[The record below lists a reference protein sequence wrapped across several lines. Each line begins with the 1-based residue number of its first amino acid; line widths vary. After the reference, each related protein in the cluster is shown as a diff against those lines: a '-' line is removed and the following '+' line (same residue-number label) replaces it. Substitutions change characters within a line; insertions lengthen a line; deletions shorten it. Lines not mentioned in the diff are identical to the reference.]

1 MQESCVPTPNEP
13 TLATRLEQIYNMAC
27 SLEQCCCFVDRKIFG
42 DIPEPVHSSQKD
54 PECVLD
60 MLTLVCDTLNSATM
74 HANRVAD
81 SLT

>member
-1 MQESCVPTPNEP
+1 MQESCVPTPNVP
-13 TLATRLEQIYNMAC
+13 TLTTRLAQIYNMAC
-27 SLEQCCCFVDRKIFG
+27 SLEQCCGFVDRKIFG
-42 DIPEPVHSSQKD
+42 DTPETVHSNQKD

-60 MLTLVCDTLNSATM
+60 MLALICDTLNLATM